1 MTGFEPLDGK
11 KRPELVDEA
20 LPPVLPG
27 EVLVEQFMRPLG
39 LRPTLLAREI
49 GVPVNRVTE
58 IQSGRRRI
66 TAQTAL
72 LFGRYFGTS
81 PEFWLR
87 LQMEYDLR
95 IARRSRATRAHLL
108 VVERHAPLPERHRA
122 KR

>member
-95 IARRSRATRAHLL
+95 IARRSRATQAHLL